1 MPQSLFA
8 KDNEQSLS
16 RYYDSQNKAERRN
29 IFNRFQDLSP
39 EAKVA
44 YQAQQAGLDP
54 EAVRMGHQMGDIEMQ
69 METAPYLGYTGP
81 TDRELDMMRFDLGAP
96 DNMSLRGQL
105 VPKSVDGM
113 MGNRSVEEYMMH
125 HSPKQVFDVDS
136 LDHVTPSDENAKMS
150 LYGAK
155 GANPRT
161 IAHEVAHARGAYTE
175 YSPYAAAVIN
185 AQTDEEFNKYIKRYA
200 LKHMR
205 DDYESFSAPEEFDSL
220 EYLVLKDI
228 QKKGFVR
235 KLYQD
240 EFKRGGENPR
250 AYGDNQGIMSM
261 DSGLEYADPSEMYAE
276 NRFKSSVFG
285 KRVADRLDTRRTD
298 LGSAQSTYLAQEGD
312 DGFYQMQEETLLPL
326 GSEESLDMEDAEN
339 IMFEDEEA
347 SELDGL
353 GSLMETIVSSTSSTI
368 ATLDGFDYDMSD
380 TERKAQVREMAAM
393 AQMLRKAGAN
403 ISSEEDVEKLPP
415 TILEQL
421 NSILDRSPEE

>member
-16 RYYDSQNKAERRN
+16 RYYKDGADPTYFSENDKAERRN

-69 METAPYLGYTGP
+69 MSVAPRLGYTGP
-81 TDRELDMMRFDLGAP
+81 TDRELDMMRFDLGSP
-96 DNMSLRGQL
+96 GLTMRGQF
-105 VPKSVDGM
+105 VPRSVGGM
-113 MGNRSVEEYMMH
+113 TGDHSVEEYMMH
-125 HSPKQVFDVDS
+125 TAPQQALDVDS
-136 LDHVTPSDENAKMS
+136 LDHVTPSDENAKIS

-155 GANPRT
+155 GANPST
-161 IAHEVAHARGAYTE
+161 IAHEVAHSRGAVE
-175 YSPYAAAVIN
+175 EKLVYAAAVIN
-185 AQTDEEFNKYIKRYA
+185 AQTDGGFDQAVKLYA
-200 LKHMR
+200 LEKLDM
-205 DDYESFSAPEEFDSL
+205 DSVQQADPKDL
-220 EYLVLKDI
+220 EAFVLRDI
-228 QKKGFVR
+228 QRNGFVR

-240 EFKRGGENPR
+240 EFERGGENPR

-261 DSGLEYADPSEMYAE
+261 LFGEDDENSSDMYAK
-276 NRFKSSVFG
+276 NRFENSIFG
-285 KRVADRLDTRRTD
+285 KRVADRVAYVDPT
-298 LGSAQSTYLAQEGD
+298 SNKGD
-312 DGFYQMQEETLLPL
+312 DAFYQAQEETLMPL
-326 GSEESLDMEDAEN
+326 GLEESLDMEDAED

-353 GSLMETIVSSTSSTI
+353 GSLMETIVSSTS
-368 ATLDGFDYDMSD
+368 ANLEGFDYDMSD

>member
-16 RYYDSQNKAERRN
+16 RYYDSENDRSRRRN
-29 IFNRFQDLSP
+29 IFNKFQDLSP
-39 EAKVA
+39 EARVA

-96 DNMSLRGQL
+96 DSMTMRGQSVL
-105 VPKSVDGM
+105 RSVDGM
-113 MGNRSVEEYMMH
+113 TGDRSVEEYMMH
-125 HSPKQVFDVDS
+125 NAPQAATYVDS
-136 LDHVTPSDENAKMS
+136 LDHVTPSEDNAKIS
-150 LYGAK
+150 LYGSK

-161 IAHEVAHARGAYTE
+161 IAHEVAHARGAAEET
-175 YSPYAAAVIN
+175 PAYAAAVIN
-185 AQTDEEFNKYIKRYA
+185 AQTDGGFDQAVKRYA
-200 LKHMR
+200 NQYL
-205 DDYESFSAPEEFDSL
+205 EWDSL
-220 EYLVLKDI
+220 QHYEPKDLESAVLRDI
-228 QKKGFVR
+228 QKNGFVR

-240 EFKRGGENPR
+240 EFERGGENPR

-276 NRFKSSVFG
+276 NRFKSSIFG
-285 KRVADRLDTRRTD
+285 KRVADILGTRQTS
-298 LGSAQSTYLAQEGD
+298 LKSAQSTYLAQEGD
-312 DGFYQMQEETLLPL
+312 DGFYQTQEETMLPL
-326 GSEESLDMEDAEN
+326 GLEESLDMEDAED
-339 IMFEDEEA
+339 IMFEDEES

-353 GSLMETIVSSTSSTI
+353 GSLMETIVSSTSAS
-368 ATLDGFDYDMSD
+368 LEGFDYDMSE

-403 ISSEEDVEKLPP
+403 ITSEEDVEKLPP

-421 NSILDRSPEE
+421 NTILDRSPEE

>member
-16 RYYDSQNKAERRN
+16 RYYDSQDKAERRN

-54 EAVRMGHQMGDIEMQ
+54 EAVRMGNQMGDIEMQ
-69 METAPYLGYTGP
+69 MSVAPRLGYTGP
-81 TDRELDMMRFDLGAP
+81 TDRELEMMRFDLGSP
-96 DNMSLRGQL
+96 NLNLRGQF

-113 MGNRSVEEYMMH
+113 VSTGESGRSVEEYMMH
-125 HSPKQVFDVDS
+125 TAPRAAMYVDS
-136 LDHVTPSDENAKMS
+136 LDHVTPSDENAKINF
-150 LYGAK
+150 YGSK
-155 GANPRT
+155 GSNPRT
-161 IAHEVAHARGAYTE
+161 IAHEVAHARGADE
-175 YSPYAAAVIN
+175 ERPAYAAAVIN
-185 AQTDEEFNKYIKRYA
+185 AQTEGGFDQAVRSYA
-200 LKHMR
+200 IQNLNW
-205 DDYESFSAPEEFDSL
+205 DLLQNYEPKDL
-220 EYLVLKDI
+220 ESSVLRDI
-228 QKKGFVR
+228 QRNGFAR
-235 KLYQD
+235 KLYLD
-240 EFKRGGENPR
+240 EFERGGENPR
-250 AYGDNQGIMSM
+250 AYGENQGIMSM
-261 DSGLEYADPSEMYAE
+261 LLGDGDPSEMYAK
-276 NRFKSSVFG
+276 NRFENSVFG
-285 KRVADRLDTRRTD
+285 KRVADNVTSVDPT
-298 LGSAQSTYLAQEGD
+298 SNEGD
-312 DGFYQMQEETLLPL
+312 DGFYESQEETMIPL
-326 GSEESLDMEDAEN
+326 GLEESLDMEDAED

-353 GSLMETIVSSTSSTI
+353 GSLMETIVSSTSAS
-368 ATLDGFDYDMSD
+368 LEGFDYDMSD

>member
-16 RYYDSQNKAERRN
+16 RYYRDGPERRN
-29 IFNRFQDLSP
+29 IFNKFQDLSP

-69 METAPYLGYTGP
+69 MSVAPRLGYTGP

-96 DNMSLRGQL
+96 DNMRMRGQF
-105 VPKSVDGM
+105 VAKSVDGM
-113 MGNRSVEEYMMH
+113 MGDRSVEEYMMH
-125 HSPKQVFDVDS
+125 TAPQQAFDVDS
-136 LDHVTPSDENAKMS
+136 LEHVTPSDENAKIS
-150 LYGAK
+150 LYAAK

-161 IAHEVAHARGAYTE
+161 IAHEVAHARGAADE
-175 YSPYAAAVIN
+175 SPAYAAAVIN
-185 AQTDEEFNKYIKRYA
+185 AQTED
-200 LKHMR
+200 
-205 DDYESFSAPEEFDSL
+205 EFDYAVRAYASNVRGTDPSKVNPKEL
-220 EYLVLKDI
+220 ERRVLRDIRRNGFARRLYL
-228 QKKGFVR
+228 
-235 KLYQD
+235 D
-240 EFKRGGENPR
+240 EFERGGENPR
-250 AYGDNQGIMSM
+250 AYGENKGIMSM
-261 DSGLEYADPSEMYAE
+261 LFGGDEPSDMYAE
-276 NRFKSSVFG
+276 NRFENSIFG
-285 KRVADRLDTRRTD
+285 KKMVSFSDN
-298 LGSAQSTYLAQEGD
+298 YKGD
-312 DGFYQMQEETLLPL
+312 DAFYQTQEETLLPL
-326 GSEESLDMEDAEN
+326 GSEESLDMEDAED

-353 GSLMETIVSSTSSTI
+353 GSLMETIVSSTS
-368 ATLDGFDYDMSD
+368 ANLEGFDYDMSD

>member
-16 RYYDSQNKAERRN
+16 RYYDSQDKAERRN

-39 EAKVA
+39 EDKVA

-69 METAPYLGYTGP
+69 MSVAPRLGYTGP
-81 TDRELDMMRFDLGAP
+81 TDRELDMMRFDLGSP
-96 DNMSLRGQL
+96 NLNLRGQF

-113 MGNRSVEEYMMH
+113 VSTGESGRSVEEYMMH
-125 HSPKQVFDVDS
+125 TAPRAAMYVDS
-136 LDHVTPSDENAKMS
+136 LDHVTPSDENAKIS

-161 IAHEVAHARGAYTE
+161 IAHEVAHARGVPDERPA
-175 YSPYAAAVIN
+175 YAALVIN
-185 AQTDEEFNKYIKRYA
+185 AQTEGEFDQAVRSYA
-200 LKHMR
+200 KNLNYDMS
-205 DDYESFSAPEEFDSL
+205 DYEPKDLESA
-220 EYLVLKDI
+220 VLSDI
-228 QKKGFVR
+228 QRNGFVR

-240 EFKRGGENPR
+240 EFERGGENSR

-276 NRFKSSVFG
+276 NRFKSSIFG
-285 KRVADRLDTRRTD
+285 KRVADILGTRPTS
-298 LGSAQSTYLAQEGD
+298 LKSAQSIYLSQEGD
-312 DGFYQMQEETLLPL
+312 DGFYQTQEETMIPL
-326 GSEESLDMEDAEN
+326 GLEESLDMEDAED

-353 GSLMETIVSSTSSTI
+353 GSLMKTIVSSTSAS
-368 ATLDGFDYDMSD
+368 LEGFDLDMSD

>member
-16 RYYDSQNKAERRN
+16 RYYDYQDKAERRN
-29 IFNRFQDLSP
+29 IFNKFQDLSP

-54 EAVRMGHQMGDIEMQ
+54 ESVRMGHQMGDIEMQ
-69 METAPYLGYTGP
+69 MSVAPRLGYTGP
-81 TDRELDMMRFDLGAP
+81 TDRELDMMRFDLGSP
-96 DNMSLRGQL
+96 DLNLRGQF

-113 MGNRSVEEYMMH
+113 VSTGESGRSVEEYMMH
-125 HSPKQVFDVDS
+125 TAPRAAMYVDS
-136 LDHVTPSDENAKMS
+136 LDHVTPSDENAKIS

-161 IAHEVAHARGAYTE
+161 IAHEVAHARGVPDERPA
-175 YSPYAAAVIN
+175 YAALAIN
-185 AQTDEEFNKYIKRYA
+185 AQTEGEFDQAVRSYA
-200 LKHMR
+200 KNLNYDMS
-205 DDYESFSAPEEFDSL
+205 DYEPKDLESA
-220 EYLVLKDI
+220 VLSDI
-228 QKKGFVR
+228 QRNGFVR

-240 EFKRGGENPR
+240 EFERGGEDSR

-276 NRFKSSVFG
+276 NRFKSSIFG
-285 KRVADRLDTRRTD
+285 KRVADILGTRPTS
-298 LGSAQSTYLAQEGD
+298 LKSAQSIYLAQEGD
-312 DGFYQMQEETLLPL
+312 DGFYQTQEETMIPL
-326 GSEESLDMEDAEN
+326 GLEESLDMEDAED

-353 GSLMETIVSSTSSTI
+353 GSLMKTIVSSTSAS
-368 ATLDGFDYDMSD
+368 LEGFDLDMSD

>member
-54 EAVRMGHQMGDIEMQ
+54 EAVRMGHQMGDIELQ
-69 METAPYLGYTGP
+69 REVTPLLGFTGP
-81 TDRELDMMRFDLGAP
+81 TDRELEMMRFDLGSP
-96 DNMSLRGQL
+96 NLNLRGQF

-113 MGNRSVEEYMMH
+113 VSTGESGRSVEEYMMH
-125 HSPKQVFDVDS
+125 TAPRAAMYVDS
-136 LDHVTPSDENAKMS
+136 LDHVTPSDENAKINF
-150 LYGAK
+150 YGSK
-155 GANPRT
+155 GSNPRT
-161 IAHEVAHARGAYTE
+161 IAHEVAHARGADE
-175 YSPYAAAVIN
+175 ERPAYAAAVIN
-185 AQTDEEFNKYIKRYA
+185 AQTEGGFDQAVRSYA
-200 LKHMR
+200 IQNLNW
-205 DDYESFSAPEEFDSL
+205 DLLQNYEPKDL
-220 EYLVLKDI
+220 ESSVLRDI
-228 QKKGFVR
+228 QRNGFAR
-235 KLYQD
+235 KLYLD
-240 EFKRGGENPR
+240 EFERGGENPR
-250 AYGDNQGIMSM
+250 AYGENQGIMSM
-261 DSGLEYADPSEMYAE
+261 LLGDGDPSEMYAK
-276 NRFKSSVFG
+276 NRFENSVFG
-285 KRVADRLDTRRTD
+285 KRVADNVTSVDPT
-298 LGSAQSTYLAQEGD
+298 SNEGD
-312 DGFYQMQEETLLPL
+312 DGFYESQEETMIPL
-326 GSEESLDMEDAEN
+326 GLEESLDMEDAED

-353 GSLMETIVSSTSSTI
+353 GSLMETIVSSTSAS
-368 ATLDGFDYDMSD
+368 LEGFDYDMSD

>member
-16 RYYDSQNKAERRN
+16 RYYDSQDKAERRN

-69 METAPYLGYTGP
+69 MSVAPRLGYTGP

-96 DNMSLRGQL
+96 DNMRLSGQF
-105 VPKSVDGM
+105 VAKSVDGTVSS
-113 MGNRSVEEYMMH
+113 GDGSSRSVEEYMMH
-125 HSPKQVFDVDS
+125 QAPQQAPRVDS
-136 LDHVTPSDENAKMS
+136 LDHVTPSDENAKIS

-161 IAHEVAHARGAYTE
+161 IAHEVAHARGVPDERPA
-175 YSPYAAAVIN
+175 YAALVIN
-185 AQTDEEFNKYIKRYA
+185 AQTEGEFDQAVRSYA
-200 LKHMR
+200 KNLNYDMS
-205 DDYESFSAPEEFDSL
+205 DYEPKDLESA
-220 EYLVLKDI
+220 VLSDI
-228 QKKGFVR
+228 QRNGFVR

-240 EFKRGGENPR
+240 EFERGGENSR

-276 NRFKSSVFG
+276 NRFKSSIFG
-285 KRVADRLDTRRTD
+285 KRVADILGTRPTS
-298 LGSAQSTYLAQEGD
+298 LKSAQSIYLAQEGD
-312 DGFYQMQEETLLPL
+312 DGFYQTQEETMIPL
-326 GSEESLDMEDAEN
+326 GLEESLDMEDAED

-353 GSLMETIVSSTSSTI
+353 GSLMETIVSSTS
-368 ATLDGFDYDMSD
+368 ANLEGFDYDMSD

>member
-16 RYYDSQNKAERRN
+16 RYYDSQDKAERRN

-44 YQAQQAGLDP
+44 YQSQQAGLDP
-54 EAVRMGHQMGDIEMQ
+54 EAVRMGNQMGDIEMQ
-69 METAPYLGYTGP
+69 MSVAPRLGYTGP
-81 TDRELDMMRFDLGAP
+81 TDRELEMMRFDLGAP
-96 DNMSLRGQL
+96 DNMLMRGQL

-113 MGNRSVEEYMMH
+113 MGDRSVEEYMMH
-125 HSPKQVFDVDS
+125 TAPQQAFDVDS
-136 LDHVTPSDENAKMS
+136 LEHVTPSDENAKIS
-150 LYGAK
+150 LYAAK

-161 IAHEVAHARGAYTE
+161 IAHEVAHARGAADE
-175 YSPYAAAVIN
+175 SPAYAAAVIN
-185 AQTDEEFNKYIKRYA
+185 AQTED
-200 LKHMR
+200 
-205 DDYESFSAPEEFDSL
+205 EFDYAIKSYAKNVRGTDPSKVNPKEL
-220 EYLVLKDI
+220 ERRVLRDIRRNGFARRLYL
-228 QKKGFVR
+228 
-235 KLYQD
+235 D
-240 EFKRGGENPR
+240 EFERGGENPR
-250 AYGDNQGIMSM
+250 AYGENKGIMSM
-261 DSGLEYADPSEMYAE
+261 LFGGDEPSDMYAE
-276 NRFKSSVFG
+276 NRFENSIFG
-285 KRVADRLDTRRTD
+285 KKV
-298 LGSAQSTYLAQEGD
+298 GYLSDNYKGD
-312 DGFYQMQEETLLPL
+312 DAFYQAQEETLLPL
-326 GSEESLDMEDAEN
+326 GSEESLDMEDAED

-353 GSLMETIVSSTSSTI
+353 GSLMETIVSSTS
-368 ATLDGFDYDMSD
+368 ANLEGFDYDMSD

>member
-16 RYYDSQNKAERRN
+16 RYYDYPVTRRN
-29 IFNRFQDLSP
+29 IFNKFQDLSP

-81 TDRELDMMRFDLGAP
+81 TDRELDMMRFDLGSP
-96 DNMSLRGQL
+96 GLTMRGQF
-105 VPKSVDGM
+105 VPRSVGGM
-113 MGNRSVEEYMMH
+113 TGDHSVEEYMMH
-125 HSPKQVFDVDS
+125 TAPQQAFDVDS
-136 LDHVTPSDENAKMS
+136 LEHVTPSDENAKIS
-150 LYGAK
+150 LYAAK

-161 IAHEVAHARGAYTE
+161 IAHEVAHARGADE
-175 YSPYAAAVIN
+175 ERPAYASAVIN
-185 AQTDEEFNKYIKRYA
+185 AQTEGGFDQAVRSYA
-200 LKHMR
+200 IQNLNW
-205 DDYESFSAPEEFDSL
+205 DLLQNYEPKDL
-220 EYLVLKDI
+220 EASVLRDI
-228 QKKGFVR
+228 QRNGFAR
-235 KLYQD
+235 KLYLD
-240 EFKRGGENPR
+240 EFERGGENPR
-250 AYGDNQGIMSM
+250 AYGENQGIMSM
-261 DSGLEYADPSEMYAE
+261 LLGDGDPSEMYAK
-276 NRFKSSVFG
+276 NRFENSVFG
-285 KRVADRLDTRRTD
+285 KRVADNVTSVDPT
-298 LGSAQSTYLAQEGD
+298 SNEGD
-312 DGFYQMQEETLLPL
+312 DGFYESQEETMIPL
-326 GSEESLDMEDAEN
+326 GSEESLDMEDAED

-353 GSLMETIVSSTSSTI
+353 GSLMETIVSSTS
-368 ATLDGFDYDMSD
+368 ANLEGFDYDMSD

>member
-16 RYYDSQNKAERRN
+16 RYYKDGADPTYFSENDKAERRN

-54 EAVRMGHQMGDIEMQ
+54 ESVRMGHQMGDIEMQ
-69 METAPYLGYTGP
+69 MSVAPRLGYTGP

-96 DNMSLRGQL
+96 DNMRMRGQL

-113 MGNRSVEEYMMH
+113 MGDRSVEEYMMH
-125 HSPKQVFDVDS
+125 TAPQQAFDVDS
-136 LDHVTPSDENAKMS
+136 LEHVTPSDENAKIS
-150 LYGAK
+150 LYAAK

-161 IAHEVAHARGAYTE
+161 IAHEVAHARGADE
-175 YSPYAAAVIN
+175 EKPAYAAAVIN
-185 AQTDEEFNKYIKRYA
+185 AQTEDGFDQAVRSYA
-200 LKHMR
+200 IQNLNWDMLQHSEPK
-205 DDYESFSAPEEFDSL
+205 DL
-220 EYLVLKDI
+220 EASVLKDI
-228 QKKGFVR
+228 QRNGFVR

-240 EFKRGGENPR
+240 EFERGGENPR

-261 DSGLEYADPSEMYAE
+261 LFGEDDENSSDMYAK
-276 NRFKSSVFG
+276 NRFENSIFG
-285 KRVADRLDTRRTD
+285 KRVADRVAYVDPT
-298 LGSAQSTYLAQEGD
+298 SNEGD
-312 DGFYQMQEETLLPL
+312 DEFYQSQEETLIPL
-326 GSEESLDMEDAEN
+326 SLEESLDMEDAED
-339 IMFEDEEA
+339 IMFEDDES

-353 GSLMETIVSSTSSTI
+353 GSLMETIVSSTS
-368 ATLDGFDYDMSD
+368 ANLEGFDYDMSE

-403 ISSEEDVEKLPP
+403 ITSEEDVEKLPP

-421 NSILDRSPEE
+421 NTILDRSPEE

>member
-16 RYYDSQNKAERRN
+16 RYYDSENDRSRRRN
-29 IFNRFQDLSP
+29 IFNKFQDLSP
-39 EAKVA
+39 EARVA

-96 DNMSLRGQL
+96 DSMTMRGQSVL
-105 VPKSVDGM
+105 RSVDGM
-113 MGNRSVEEYMMH
+113 TGDRSVEEYMMH
-125 HSPKQVFDVDS
+125 NAPQAATYVDS
-136 LDHVTPSDENAKMS
+136 LDHVTPSEDNAKIS
-150 LYGAK
+150 LYGSK

-161 IAHEVAHARGAYTE
+161 IAHEVAHARGAAEET
-175 YSPYAAAVIN
+175 PAYAAAVIN
-185 AQTDEEFNKYIKRYA
+185 AQTDGGFDQAVKRYA
-200 LKHMR
+200 NQYL
-205 DDYESFSAPEEFDSL
+205 EWDSL
-220 EYLVLKDI
+220 QHYEPKDLESAVLRDI
-228 QKKGFVR
+228 QKNGFVR

-240 EFKRGGENPR
+240 EFERGGENPR

-276 NRFKSSVFG
+276 NRFKSSIFG
-285 KRVADRLDTRRTD
+285 KRVADILGTRQTS
-298 LGSAQSTYLAQEGD
+298 LKSAQSTYLAQEGD
-312 DGFYQMQEETLLPL
+312 DGFYQTQEETMLPL
-326 GSEESLDMEDAEN
+326 GLEESLDMEDAED
-339 IMFEDEEA
+339 IMFEDEES

-353 GSLMETIVSSTSSTI
+353 GSLMKTIVSSTSTS
-368 ATLDGFDYDMSD
+368 LEGFDYDMSE

-403 ISSEEDVEKLPP
+403 ITSEEDVEKLPP

-421 NSILDRSPEE
+421 NTILDRSPEE

>member
-16 RYYDSQNKAERRN
+16 RYYKDGPERRN
-29 IFNRFQDLSP
+29 IFNKFQDLSP

-96 DNMSLRGQL
+96 DNMRMRGQF
-105 VPKSVDGM
+105 VAKSVDGM
-113 MGNRSVEEYMMH
+113 MGDRSVEEYMMH
-125 HSPKQVFDVDS
+125 TAPQQAFDVDS
-136 LDHVTPSDENAKMS
+136 LEHVTPSDENAKIS

-161 IAHEVAHARGAYTE
+161 IAHEVAHARGVPDERPA
-175 YSPYAAAVIN
+175 YAALVIN
-185 AQTDEEFNKYIKRYA
+185 AQTEG
-200 LKHMR
+200 
-205 DDYESFSAPEEFDSL
+205 EFDQAVRSYAIQNLNWDLLQNYEPKDL
-220 EYLVLKDI
+220 ESAVLSDI
-228 QKKGFVR
+228 QRNGFVR

-240 EFKRGGENPR
+240 EFERGGENPR

-261 DSGLEYADPSEMYAE
+261 LFGEDDENSSDMYAK
-276 NRFKSSVFG
+276 NRFENSIFG
-285 KRVADRLDTRRTD
+285 KRVADRVAYVDPT
-298 LGSAQSTYLAQEGD
+298 SNKGD
-312 DGFYQMQEETLLPL
+312 DAFYQAQEETLMPL
-326 GSEESLDMEDAEN
+326 GLEESLDMEDAED

-353 GSLMETIVSSTSSTI
+353 GSLMETIVSSTS
-368 ATLDGFDYDMSD
+368 ANLEGFDYDMSD

>member
-16 RYYDSQNKAERRN
+16 RYYDSQDKAERRN

-69 METAPYLGYTGP
+69 MSVAPRLGYTGP
-81 TDRELDMMRFDLGAP
+81 TDRELDMMRFDLGSP
-96 DNMSLRGQL
+96 NLNLRGQF

-113 MGNRSVEEYMMH
+113 VSTGESGRSVEEYMMH
-125 HSPKQVFDVDS
+125 TAPRAAMYVDS
-136 LDHVTPSDENAKMS
+136 LDHVTPSDENAKINF
-150 LYGAK
+150 YGSK
-155 GANPRT
+155 GSNPRT
-161 IAHEVAHARGAYTE
+161 IAHEVAHARGADE
-175 YSPYAAAVIN
+175 EKPAYAAAVIN
-185 AQTDEEFNKYIKRYA
+185 AQTEDGFDQAVRSYA
-200 LKHMR
+200 IQNLNWDMLQHSEPK
-205 DDYESFSAPEEFDSL
+205 DL
-220 EYLVLKDI
+220 EASVLKDI
-228 QKKGFVR
+228 QRNGFVR

-240 EFKRGGENPR
+240 EFERGGENPR

-261 DSGLEYADPSEMYAE
+261 LFGEDDENSSDMYAK
-276 NRFKSSVFG
+276 NRFENSIFG
-285 KRVADRLDTRRTD
+285 KRVADRVAYVDPT
-298 LGSAQSTYLAQEGD
+298 SNEGD
-312 DGFYQMQEETLLPL
+312 DEFYQSQEETLIPL
-326 GSEESLDMEDAEN
+326 SLEESLDMEDAED
-339 IMFEDEEA
+339 IMFEDDES

-353 GSLMETIVSSTSSTI
+353 GSLMETIVSSTS
-368 ATLDGFDYDMSD
+368 ANLEGFDYDMSE

-403 ISSEEDVEKLPP
+403 ITSEEDVEKLPP

-421 NSILDRSPEE
+421 NTILDRSPEE

>member
-16 RYYDSQNKAERRN
+16 RYYDSENDRSRRRN
-29 IFNRFQDLSP
+29 IFNKFQDLSP
-39 EAKVA
+39 EARVA

-96 DNMSLRGQL
+96 DSMTMRGQS
-105 VPKSVDGM
+105 VPRSVDGM
-113 MGNRSVEEYMMH
+113 TGDRSVEEYMMH
-125 HSPKQVFDVDS
+125 NAPQAATYVDS
-136 LDHVTPSDENAKMS
+136 LDHVTPSEDNAKIS
-150 LYGAK
+150 LYGSK

-161 IAHEVAHARGAYTE
+161 IAHEVAHARGAAEET
-175 YSPYAAAVIN
+175 PAYAAAVIN
-185 AQTDEEFNKYIKRYA
+185 AQTDGGFDQAVKRYA
-200 LKHMR
+200 NQYL
-205 DDYESFSAPEEFDSL
+205 EWDSL
-220 EYLVLKDI
+220 QHYEPKDLESAVLRDI
-228 QKKGFVR
+228 QKNGFVR

-240 EFKRGGENPR
+240 EFERGGENPR

-276 NRFKSSVFG
+276 NRFKSSIFG
-285 KRVADRLDTRRTD
+285 KRVADILGTRQTS
-298 LGSAQSTYLAQEGD
+298 LKSAQSTYLAQEGD
-312 DGFYQMQEETLLPL
+312 DGFYQTQEETMLPL
-326 GSEESLDMEDAEN
+326 GLEESLDMEDAED
-339 IMFEDEEA
+339 IMFEDEES

-353 GSLMETIVSSTSSTI
+353 GSLMKTIVSSTSTS
-368 ATLDGFDYDMSD
+368 LEGFDYDMSE

-403 ISSEEDVEKLPP
+403 ITSEEDVEKLPP

-421 NSILDRSPEE
+421 NTILDRSPEE

>member
-69 METAPYLGYTGP
+69 MSVAPRLGYTGP
-81 TDRELDMMRFDLGAP
+81 TDRELDMMRFDLGSP
-96 DNMSLRGQL
+96 GLTMRGQF
-105 VPKSVDGM
+105 VPRSVGGM
-113 MGNRSVEEYMMH
+113 TGDHSVEEYMMH
-125 HSPKQVFDVDS
+125 TAPQQALDVDS
-136 LDHVTPSDENAKMS
+136 LDHVTPSDENAKIS

-155 GANPRT
+155 GANTRT
-161 IAHEVAHARGAYTE
+161 IAHEVAHARGVPNERPA
-175 YSPYAAAVIN
+175 YAAAVIN
-185 AQTDEEFNKYIKRYA
+185 AQTED
-200 LKHMR
+200 
-205 DDYESFSAPEEFDSL
+205 EFDYAIKSYAKNVRGTDPSKVNPKEL
-220 EYLVLKDI
+220 ERRVLRDIRRNGFARRLYL
-228 QKKGFVR
+228 
-235 KLYQD
+235 D
-240 EFKRGGENPR
+240 EFERGGENPR
-250 AYGDNQGIMSM
+250 AYGENKGIMSM
-261 DSGLEYADPSEMYAE
+261 LFGGDEPSDMYAE
-276 NRFKSSVFG
+276 NRFENSIFG
-285 KRVADRLDTRRTD
+285 KKV
-298 LGSAQSTYLAQEGD
+298 GYLSDNYKGD
-312 DGFYQMQEETLLPL
+312 DAFYQTQEETLLPL
-326 GSEESLDMEDAEN
+326 GSEESLDMEDAED

-353 GSLMETIVSSTSSTI
+353 GSLMETIVSSTSAS
-368 ATLDGFDYDMSD
+368 LEGFDYDMSD